1 MRKPNPKNALP
12 EWCFAYIAT
21 DEDGMV
27 IKILRGEHGY
37 CMTDLTG
44 GRSKAI
50 ALNAEYDISIG
61 QMEAMIIGSMFGW
74 DVAGANPSL
83 YTKTGKIIV
92 KKARKEIKARRE
104 RVNHLIKRH
113 IVKVKE

>member
-12 EWCFAYIAT
+12 EWCFAYIPT

-27 IKILRGEHGY
+27 IKILRGERGY

-44 GRSKAI
+44 GKSKAI

-61 QMEAMIIGSMFGW
+61 QMEAMIVGSMFGW
-74 DVAGANPSL
+74 TVAGADPAI
-83 YTKTGKIIV
+83 YTKTGKVIV
-92 KKARKEIKARRE
+92 KKADKVLKEHKKWAQSRARNRK
-104 RVNHLIKRH
+104 
-113 IVKVKE
+113 